1 MGRPSRFNNNNNK
14 TTINTSN
21 INTTSHKSINE
32 VTLPPALQHLQ
43 TQDSPETPLHGTMV
57 DGPYLT
63 PDTVAGQVK
72 DNIYYNLEAYAENQ
86 TSVGSDK
93 TFVTPSGHKTD
104 INLDKNPH
112 LIKTLDA
119 MESQKKGNYG
129 FDPITGA
136 SINHGKA
143 PQKGQWSEVKST
155 FGDKA
160 GSKMWISENKKL
172 DSSGLQNV
180 LNNQA
185 ADRHFNSFLKNEW
198 RSVYTTPLGNTSKS
212 KDKWTQSLQKQAYG
226 KIDSWDISSS
236 KKNEFKK
243 DMDKRINNL
252 MFAWNPDAKVPKS
265 VKDRKGPGRSTNE
278 NPLTAYGGWDS
289 KKNQKNLFKTGG
301 KLDKLMDPNKS
312 L

>member
-43 TQDSPETPLHGTMV
+43 TQDSPETSLHGTMV

-112 LIKTLDA
+112 LIKTLD
-119 MESQKKGNYG
+119 
-129 FDPITGA
+129 
-136 SINHGKA
+136 

-198 RSVYTTPLGNTSKS
+198 RSVYTSPLGNTSKS

-252 MFAWNPDAKVPKS
+252 MFAWIPDAKVPKS

-289 KKNQKNLFKTGG
+289 KK
-301 KLDKLMDPNKS
+301 KS
-312 L
+312 EKPIQNRW